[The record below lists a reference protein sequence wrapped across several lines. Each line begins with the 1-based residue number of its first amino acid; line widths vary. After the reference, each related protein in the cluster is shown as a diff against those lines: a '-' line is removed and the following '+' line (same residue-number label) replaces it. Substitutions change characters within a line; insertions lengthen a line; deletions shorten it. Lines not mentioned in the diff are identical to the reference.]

1 MTSSKPT
8 THQRWN
14 HTFICTRS
22 TSTERSKSTIRDK
35 RNVRLSDNTVEE
47 SIGSPPITRRSFV
60 RISIRLEG
68 NRNYAWRLFIKLI
81 APSFFSLFSFSIPTG
96 RNVIAVVR
104 VKSSDPS
111 RPLPSVA
118 VRTRSN
124 CASMHRFNESRI
136 MQAAFFWDTRWFA
149 ASVHLDEGSRNIVL
163 SFGILLPRDG
173 GKGAAS
179 FLSFFF
185 LPPLFLFTL
194 LFVSLFADGDWAG
207 RNGERLERFR
217 RGFKMISKLT
227 AVCYI

>member
-136 MQAAFFWDTRWFA
+136 MQAAFFRDTRWFA
-149 ASVHLDEGSRNIVL
+149 ASVHLDEGSRNSVL

-179 FLSFFF
+179 FLFFSSSFPFYSAVRFF
-185 LPPLFLFTL
+185 IC
-194 LFVSLFADGDWAG
+194 GQDWVG
-207 RNGERLERFR
+207 RNGKRLERFR
-217 RGFKMISKLT
+217 GGFKIISKLA